1 MRIVKSSQ
9 VKSSQVKSSQ
19 VKSSQ
24 VKSSQVKSSQ
34 VKSSQVKSSQVKSS
48 QVDYVNSQCFFV
60 KAFFNSSLS
69 FFDGELFLVPS
80 RKVVA

>member
-19 VKSSQ
+19 A
-24 VKSSQVKSSQ
+24 
-34 VKSSQVKSSQVKSS
+34 
-48 QVDYVNSQCFFV
+48 DYVNSQRLFV
-60 KAFFNSSLS
+60 KDFLYSSLS
-69 FFDGELFLVPS
+69 FLGSGLFLVSS

>member
-1 MRIVKSSQ
+1 MKIVKSSQ

-24 VKSSQVKSSQ
+24 A
-34 VKSSQVKSSQVKSS
+34 
-48 QVDYVNSQCFFV
+48 DYVNSQRLFV
-60 KAFFNSSLS
+60 KDFLYSSLS
-69 FFDGELFLVPS
+69 FLGSGLFLVLS